1 MVRRLGARWLP
12 REPWA
17 TDIGVALLVQ
27 AAVTMPFRGAPP
39 GRAATGHLG
48 RVRADDADRIPVPEM
63 RGGTLEEAYDHRFD
77 PHSEEMSTL
86 RDIVVAAF
94 GPPPVQ

>member
-1 MVRRLGARWLP
+1 M
-12 REPWA
+12 
-17 TDIGVALLVQ
+17 
-27 AAVTMPFRGAPP
+27 
-39 GRAATGHLG
+39 
-48 RVRADDADRIPVPEM
+48 PEM
-63 RGGTLEEAYDHRFD
+63 PGGTLEEAYDHRFD